1 MIRRFWLTAV
11 LNRLLAPT
19 KTRTRK
25 RSSIQSAY
33 ASQAEI
39 LERRQL
45 LTNLIALPAVT
56 IAESTSVYPYPNNS
70 IAVGTVIEQINVNTT
85 GTDVY
90 FVGGLSITAGNTDIN
105 TNGYNP
111 FTINNKDQIVVN
123 DPGDLYYDVTRSFT
137 LTIQATYFSSG
148 NATTTTQTYVI
159 NLTSQNG
166 EPVIPQYV
174 ASPSLYGG
182 LYSYQ
187 YFNPLTD
194 SYVPNDVNVLQ
205 VNAGSGN
212 GTVVGNVSAYQD
224 QNRVLTYSFQ
234 GLVPGSNSSTPAFAI
249 NAFNGQIT
257 VTDAGFLNYQQRR
270 LANLNQGNLGE
281 PGYQGSSGLQ
291 GYNEVVFRVRV
302 RATESSMTSLYSE
315 TNSGA
320 INTTALI
327 NDSWV
332 YIRLRDTSVAPPDV
346 SKSTQN
352 LSVAENASAGTQIGY
367 FELVDGTPN
376 FIAGPPAKPATGL
389 NPAATEQTFSFAI
402 TGGNSYKNPN
412 TGITYNNVF
421 SIDYTTGAVTL
432 NAQNLDYGAFKQF
445 KLQIQVTNQNTY
457 GPTYGDVLMVNPQ
470 SSYATLAVNVTEVAK
485 PTSIPAG
492 QNFTIPEASK
502 NGTFV
507 GVVTAN
513 DPNLEKPNGTGILNF
528 SIISGNSVIVN
539 GITYTGIFAIDA
551 NTGTIS
557 VNNTTNQLNKDV
569 LSYINQATF
578 HLIVQAQDVSPAFIA
593 AGTSGTTTSSS
604 TVSVILTKVNTIPP
618 TVNNGSATI
627 PESSPIGTLVGQVSA
642 STADS
647 STQIVSFQIIAVNG
661 VLTSITPN
669 TTFAIDN
676 TGKITVS
683 DPTLLVYL
691 TTPTWVLSV
700 QATESGT
707 PALTGIGTFTVS
719 LSAIN
724 HPIYMNN
731 QTFKVTENSSVGTL
745 VGTIVTTDAD
755 FPPPA
760 KQVGRTFTINAGNT
774 GNTFAIDNAT
784 GNITVA
790 SEPLMNWSTNP
801 QFNLLVTVTD
811 GGVPPTSAQAT
822 ITINLIHTN
831 NYPVILPQTF
841 SVAEHSVAGTVVGQV
856 LANDDRDPG
865 QLLTY
870 SITAGNINNA
880 FSIDPNNGYLTVNDP
895 HLIDYNTNPSFGLT
909 VQVVNNG
916 VPPLSSSAP
925 VTVNLTQLANRPVI
939 TPVDPITIPEFS
951 PNGTVV
957 VSSIPVTGDSLTLTY
972 SITSGNSAG
981 AFAIDA
987 TTGKITVIKSSLLD
1001 NQLIPSFNL
1010 AILVIDNQIPTAA
1023 DTSNISI
1030 TLSNIDRPP
1039 ALIGL
1044 ESSALSYAYQTA
1056 SPTPATST
1064 IVATS
1069 PVSNFATQATVQ
1081 ITTNYQQGEDVLTY
1095 YNPSN
1100 PNISGSFDPST
1111 GALTLT
1117 GTDTFTNYRTA
1128 IRAVN
1133 YQDTSS
1139 TPSSLIRTLS
1149 FTVTDDG
1156 RTSSSPLT
1164 SAAVTRNLQ
1173 ITGGPVV
1180 SSVSN
1185 TLAYTEQSGAQPIN
1199 PTVTVFDVDSPTLV
1213 SATITLTSFVSTE
1226 DVLGFAPDSST
1237 MGNIALTSNLNGVMV
1252 LTSAGGTATLAQWQV
1267 ALQAITYTNTSFT
1280 PTLTPRSVSMVVNDG
1295 TGSNNLSS
1303 PFTTTININQVDFPP
1318 VLSNPSTI
1326 TFTEG
1331 NLPTVINSGITVSD
1345 VDKNTELSTTITI
1358 TNYVSGQDQLG
1369 FTNNGTSMGNIS
1381 VQSNSKGV
1389 LKLVSAGGTATLIQ
1403 WQNALQSVTY
1413 NNTSLNPVT
1422 TPRKVSF
1429 VMFDGTLN
1437 SNVLVSTIN
1446 IVAVNNPPVL
1456 SGIETTPLQYIQN
1469 QLPNLTVKNT
1479 TPVSQSITV
1488 TSPDTYHMTS
1498 ATIQITPATYQ
1509 PGEDFLRF
1517 TNTVTIIG
1525 SWDSTT
1531 GTMTLTGTD
1540 TLANYTAALRSV
1552 AYYNFRDMPVLTPR
1566 TVTYV
1571 VTDDGGP
1578 TGIMANSNT
1587 VSRDIDIV
1595 HNNEP
1600 PVLTNND
1607 TASLSYTEDAAPVI
1621 VLPNVSVTDPDS
1633 NNLMGATITIS
1644 GNYNDKTSQDVLS
1657 FVNTSKITG
1666 SWNPATGVL
1675 TLSGVDSVSNYR
1687 TALRTVTFSNHND
1700 PVTTP
1705 ARTVSFVVTDDQ
1717 GLAGNT
1723 VNRNINI
1730 TTHPKASLLS
1740 GIESTAAVFKANDP
1754 NTPPAPVTSTL
1765 LVTDFDSLNLTSA
1778 TVTISN
1784 NYLRSEDSLVLDPV
1798 VASANKVTAVW
1809 SSATGQLTITG
1820 LSSPLNYQTVLR
1832 SVKFVDSSSTPNTAT
1847 RTVSYQ
1853 VFDDTM
1859 PTPLPS
1865 NVVSRSVSISTT
1877 NVPPTVSTNAST
1889 ALQYVEKD
1897 PATLIAP
1904 GLTIT
1909 DLDSPNMNGATIK
1922 ITSNY
1927 SFPQDQLIFA
1937 NTATIK
1943 GVFDSTSGTLTL
1955 SGLDSQANYQAAL
1968 SSVQYLNTSNNPSGL
1983 ARTVSFSVSDG
1994 LANSNIANRIISVT
2008 PVNDPPTVAINQGN
2022 LTYSASSSGA
2032 VAIAPAFTVTDPD
2045 SNFATI
2051 AKIQIVGGYE
2061 RGKDILT
2068 FVNTK
2073 TITGIFDVAS
2083 GTMTLSGTDT
2093 FSNYRAAIRSIM
2105 YQYTGS
2111 AISSSKTVAFSVSD
2125 GIAFS
2130 NIENRQVD
2138 LTS

>member
-19 KTRTRK
+19 KTKARR
-25 RSSIQSAY
+25 RSNVQSVF
-33 ASQAEI
+33 ASQVEF
-39 LERRQL
+39 LEQRQL
-45 LTNLIALPAVT
+45 LTNLVALPAAN
-56 IAESTSVYPYPNNS
+56 IGESISVYPYPNNS
-70 IAVGTVIEQINVNTT
+70 IAVGTVIEGISVATT

-90 FVGGLSITAGNTDIN
+90 FKGNLQIIGGNTDVN
-105 TNGYNP
+105 TNNVNP
-111 FTINNKDQIVVN
+111 FAINGNDQIYVN

-137 LTIQATYFSSG
+137 LTVQATYLSG
-148 NATTTTQTYVI
+148 GTTAATTTLTYTI
-159 NLTSQNG
+159 NLIPQNG
-166 EPVIPQYV
+166 LPVIPQY
-174 ASPSLYGG
+174 APGAYIGDLGNG
-182 LYSYQ
+182 YSHQ

-205 VNAGSGN
+205 INAGSGN

-224 QNRVLTYSFQ
+224 QNRVLTYAFE
-234 GLVPGSNSSTPAFAI
+234 GLIPGVNASTPAFSI
-249 NAFNGQIT
+249 DPFSGQIT
-257 VTDAGFLNYQQRR
+257 VKDAGFLNYQQRR
-270 LANLNQGNLGE
+270 LQNLNQGNLGE

-302 RATESSMTSLYSE
+302 RATESSQTSYYSQ
-315 TNSGA
+315 TNSGS
-320 INTTALI
+320 IGTTNLV

-352 LSVAENASAGTQIGY
+352 LSVPENASAGTQVGY
-367 FELVDGTPN
+367 FDLVDGTPN
-376 FIAGPPAKPATGL
+376 FIPGPPAKPATGL

-421 SIDYTTGAVTL
+421 SIDYTTGALTL
-432 NAQNLDYGAFKQF
+432 NAANLDYGAFKQF

-470 SSYATLAVNVTEVAK
+470 SSFATLAVNVTEFAK

-492 QNFTIPEASK
+492 QNFTIPEASV

-507 GVVTAN
+507 GVVLAN

-528 SIISGNSVIVN
+528 SIISGNSVVLN
-539 GITYTGIFAIDA
+539 GVTYTGIFAINA
-551 NTGTIS
+551 STGTIT

-569 LSYINQATF
+569 LNYINQATF
-578 HLIVQAQDVSPAFIA
+578 HLIVQAEDVAFGTLSP
-593 AGTSGTTTSSS
+593 TTASSS
-604 TVSVILTKVNTIPP
+604 TVTVALSKVNTIPP

-627 PESSPIGTLVGQVSA
+627 PESSPAGTLVGQVVA
-642 STADS
+642 STPDN
-647 STQIVSFQIIAVNG
+647 STTIISYQIIAVNG

-676 TGKITVS
+676 TGKITVN

-691 TTPTWVLSV
+691 TTPVWALSV

-719 LSAIN
+719 LSPIN
-724 HPIYMNN
+724 HPISMNN

-774 GNTFAIDNAT
+774 GGTFAIDNAT

-790 SEPLMNWSTNP
+790 AEPLMNWSTNP

-865 QLLTY
+865 QVLAY
-870 SITAGNINNA
+870 SITAGNTNNA
-880 FSIDPNNGYLTVNDP
+880 FSIDPTNGYLTVNDP
-895 HLIDYNTNPSFGLT
+895 HLIDYNTNPQFNLT
-909 VQVVNNG
+909 VQVINNG
-916 VPPLSSSAP
+916 VPPLSSSAIA
-925 VTVNLTQLANRPVI
+925 TVNLTQLANRPVI
-939 TPVDPITIPEFS
+939 TPISPISIPEFS

-957 VSSIPVTGDSLTLTY
+957 VPSIPVTGDALTLTY

-987 TTGKITVIKSSLLD
+987 TTGKITVKNSALLD
-1001 NQLIPSFNL
+1001 NVLIPSFTL
-1010 AILVIDNQIPTAA
+1010 GIMVIDNQIPAAA
-1023 DTSNISI
+1023 DTGTISI
-1030 TLSNIDRPP
+1030 TLTNIDRPP
-1039 ALIGL
+1039 ALFGL
-1044 ESSALSYAYQTA
+1044 ESTTLTYAYQTA
-1056 SPTPATST
+1056 PPTPVTST

-1081 ITTNYQQGEDVLTY
+1081 ITTNYQPGEDFLY
-1095 YNPSN
+1095 YSNPSN
-1100 PNISGSFDPST
+1100 PNITGTFDPVSGT
-1111 GALTLT
+1111 LTLS
-1117 GTDTFTNYRTA
+1117 GTDTFTNYRAA
-1128 IRAVN
+1128 IRAVT

-1139 TPSSLIRTLS
+1139 TPIPLVRTLS

-1156 RTSSSPLT
+1156 ARSSSPLT
-1164 SAAVTRNLQ
+1164 SSPVTRKLQ
-1173 ITGGPVV
+1173 ITGGPVL
-1180 SSVSN
+1180 SSPSN

-1199 PTVTVFDVDSPTLV
+1199 PTITAFDVDSPTLTK
-1213 SATITLTSFVSTE
+1213 ATITLSSFVSTE
-1226 DVLGFAPDSST
+1226 DVLGFSPDPST
-1237 MGNIALTSNLNGVMV
+1237 MGNIALTSNVNGVMT
-1252 LTSAGGTATLAQWQV
+1252 LTSAGGTATLAQWQT

-1280 PTLTPRSVSMVVNDG
+1280 PTLTPRTVSMVVDDG

-1303 PFTTTININQVDFPP
+1303 PFATTININKIDFPP

-1331 NLPTVINSGITVSD
+1331 NPPTVINSLITVSD
-1345 VDKNTELSTTITI
+1345 IDKTTEVSATITI
-1358 TNYVSGQDQLG
+1358 NNYVAGQDQLG
-1369 FTNNGTSMGNIS
+1369 FTNNGTTMGNIS

-1389 LKLVSAGGTATLIQ
+1389 LQLVSAGGTATLTQ
-1403 WQNALQSVTY
+1403 WQNALQAVTY

-1422 TPRKVSF
+1422 TARKVSF

-1446 IVAVNNPPVL
+1446 VVAVNNPPVL
-1456 SGIETTPLQYIQN
+1456 SNIETTPLQYIQN
-1469 QLPNLTVKNT
+1469 PPSNLSMKNT
-1479 TPVSQSITV
+1479 TPITQTITV
-1488 TSPDTYHMTS
+1488 SSPDTLNMTS

-1509 PGEDFLRF
+1509 LGEDFLRF
-1517 TNTVTIIG
+1517 TNTSTITG
-1525 SWDSTT
+1525 SWNATT

-1552 AYYNFRDMPVLTPR
+1552 AYFNYRDMPVLTPR

-1578 TGIMANSNT
+1578 TGIKASSNT
-1587 VSRDIDIV
+1587 VSRMIDIV

-1600 PVLTNND
+1600 PVLTNPD
-1607 TASLSYTEDAAPVI
+1607 TTVLNYTEDAAGVI
-1621 VLPNVSVTDPDS
+1621 VLPNVAVTDPDS

-1644 GNYNDKTSQDVLS
+1644 ANYNDKTSTDVLA
-1657 FVNTSKITG
+1657 FTNTSKITG
-1666 SWNPATGVL
+1666 SWDPVKGVL

-1687 TALRTVTFSNHND
+1687 TALRTVTFANHND
-1700 PVTTP
+1700 PTTTP
-1705 ARTVSFVVTDDQ
+1705 NRTVSYVVTDDQ
-1717 GLAGNT
+1717 GLSGNT
-1723 VNRNINI
+1723 VSRNISI
-1730 TTHPKASLLS
+1730 TTHPKASVLS
-1740 GIESTAAVFKANDP
+1740 GIETTAAVFKANDP
-1754 NTPPAPVTSTL
+1754 YTPPAPVTSTL
-1765 LVTDFDSLNLTSA
+1765 VVSDFDSLNLTSA
-1778 TVTISN
+1778 TITISN
-1784 NYLRSEDSLVLDPV
+1784 NYIRNEDSLVIDPA
-1798 VASANKVTAVW
+1798 VASADKVTAAW
-1809 SSATGQLTITG
+1809 NATTGQLTLTG
-1820 LSSPLNYQTVLR
+1820 LSSLANYQNALR
-1832 SVKFVDSSSTPNTAT
+1832 SVKYVDSSSTPNTAT
-1847 RTVSYQ
+1847 RTVSFQ
-1853 VFDDTM
+1853 VFDDTAGS
-1859 PTPLPS
+1859 PLPS
-1865 NVVSRSVSISTT
+1865 NVVSRSVIISTT
-1877 NVPPTVSTNAST
+1877 NVAPSISTNTTT

-1897 PATLIAP
+1897 PATIIAP
-1904 GLTIT
+1904 ALTIT
-1909 DLDSPNMNGATIK
+1909 DPDSPNMNGATIK

-1927 SFPQDQLIFA
+1927 AFPQDQLIFT

-1943 GVFDSTSGTLTL
+1943 GSFDSTSGTLTL
-1955 SGLDSQANYQAAL
+1955 SGLDTQANYQTAL
-1968 SSVQYLNTSNNPSGL
+1968 RSVQYLNTSNNPSGL
-1983 ARTVSFSVSDG
+1983 ARTVSFSVTDG
-1994 LANSNIANRIISVT
+1994 LAYSNITNRVITVT
-2008 PVNDPPTVAINQGN
+2008 PVNDPPTVAINQGD
-2022 LTYSASSSGA
+2022 LTYSASTSA
-2032 VAIAPAFTVTDPD
+2032 VVAIAPGFTVTDPD
-2045 SNFATI
+2045 SNFATT

-2061 RGKDILT
+2061 RGKDVLA
-2068 FVNTK
+2068 FVNTA
-2073 TITGIFDVAS
+2073 TITGTFDVAS
-2083 GTMTLSGTDT
+2083 GTLTLTGTDT
-2093 FSNYRAAIRSIM
+2093 FSNYRAAIRSIT
-2105 YQYTGS
+2105 YQYSGS
-2111 AISSSKTVAFSVSD
+2111 AINSTKTVSFSVSD

-2130 NIENRQVD
+2130 NIANRQID
-2138 LTS
+2138 MTS